1 MGSKHGDRP
10 TRSRAGVIAVATVA
24 VAALV
29 VGVARLFRTDAADRR
44 SQLLDAASDRAD
56 RYDPDDV
63 ADLPAPVRRYFETV
77 IDEGRPCVRTVRL
90 EQRGQFRLGDADSPW
105 KPLEATQHVAVDPPG
120 FVWDAAVRLAPLV
133 PVRVVDA
140 YVDGEGSLRARL
152 FSTLTVADAEPSP
165 ELDAGELQRYLAE
178 SVWYPTALLPAE
190 GVRWEAIDERAARA
204 TLEHDGTTVS
214 LTFHFGDDH
223 LVERVVAEDRPR
235 AVDDGFEP
243 TRWTGRFREYR
254 ERDGMLVPTDAEV
267 EWNLPD
273 GELPYWRAEITEI
286 EYRPAASGRR

>member
-1 MGSKHGDRP
+1 M
-10 TRSRAGVIAVATVA
+10 VALATTA

-29 VGVARLFRTDAADRR
+29 VGVARLVRTDADDRR

-56 RYDPDDV
+56 LTYDPDDV
-63 ADLPAPVRRYFETV
+63 VSLPAPVRRYFETV
-77 IDEGRPCVRTVRL
+77 LDEGRPYVRTVRL
-90 EQRGQFRLGDADSPW
+90 EQRGQFRLGDAASPW
-105 KPLEATQHVAVDPPG
+105 KPLEATQHVTVDPPG
-120 FVWDAAVRLAPLV
+120 FVWDATVRLAPFV

-140 YVDGEGSLRARL
+140 YVGGEGSLRTRVLSA
-152 FSTLTVADAEPSP
+152 LTVADAGPSF

-190 GVRWEAIDERAARA
+190 GVRWTAIDGRSARA

-223 LVERVVAEDRPR
+223 LVERVVVEGRPR

-243 TRWTGRFREYR
+243 TRWSGQFSEYR
-254 ERDGMLVPTDAEV
+254 ERGGLLVPTEADV

-273 GELPYWRAEITEI
+273 GDLPYWRAEIAEI